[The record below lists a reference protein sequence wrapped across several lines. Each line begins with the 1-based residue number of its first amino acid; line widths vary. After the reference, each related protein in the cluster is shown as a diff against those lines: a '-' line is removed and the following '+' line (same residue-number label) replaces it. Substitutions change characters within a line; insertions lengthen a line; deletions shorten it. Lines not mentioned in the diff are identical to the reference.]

1 MPKAPKISLHILQY
15 LQKSMVDEV
24 DFLLVDKD
32 ILPVDKNFL
41 YKLIV
46 SLWLCVAGRAQ
57 SPQNNNFIISLQYLK
72 EKVNNEAYFLPADK
86 RQSFLYSDTIS
97 LDVRDQAC
105 RNCREWNVC
114 YFAIS

>member
-46 SLWLCVAGRAQ
+46 SFWLFVAGYAQ
-57 SPQNNNFIISLQYLK
+57 SPQHSKFIISLQYLK
-72 EKVNNEAYFLPADK
+72 GKVNNEACFLPADK
-86 RQSFLYSDTIS
+86 R
-97 LDVRDQAC
+97 
-105 RNCREWNVC
+105 
-114 YFAIS
+114 